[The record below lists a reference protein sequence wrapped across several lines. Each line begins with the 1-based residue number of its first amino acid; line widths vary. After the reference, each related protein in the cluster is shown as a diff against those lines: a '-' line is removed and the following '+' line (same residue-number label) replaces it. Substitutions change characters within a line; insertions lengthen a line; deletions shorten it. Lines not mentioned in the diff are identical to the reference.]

1 MPRGGALGCRC
12 MPWLLVVFLGALV
25 LFQIWV
31 TWRVWRADIYLR
43 SEKLAQMRLIWLLP
57 ALGAVMVYSVL
68 SEDDRPPGPKTHIR
82 G

>member
-1 MPRGGALGCRC
+1 

-68 SEDDRPPGPKTHIR
+68 SEDDRPPVGRHRGPLC
-82 G
+82 GV

>member
-1 MPRGGALGCRC
+1 